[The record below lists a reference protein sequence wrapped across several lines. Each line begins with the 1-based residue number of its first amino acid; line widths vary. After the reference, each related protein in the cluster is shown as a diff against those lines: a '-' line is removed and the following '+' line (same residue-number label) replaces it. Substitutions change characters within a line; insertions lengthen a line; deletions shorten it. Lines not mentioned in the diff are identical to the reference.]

1 MIHAAHIANA
11 NAYRDDPQWTNDW
24 NSVLHANGFPNTTF
38 TVDYVASGT
47 SFSAPVV
54 AGIAARL
61 RQTFPNMKAR
71 DIWNYIH
78 DSATSLPSNFDG
90 DGKADNDRLAYISPS
105 D

>member
-1 MIHAAHIANA
+1 M
-11 NAYRDDPQWTNDW
+11 
-24 NSVLHANGFPNTTF
+24 LHANGRPNTTYQ
-38 TVDYVASGT
+38 VEYIASGT

-61 RQTFPNMKAR
+61 RQTFPSMKAR

-78 DSATSLPSNFDG
+78 ESATALPSNFDG
-90 DGKADNDRLAYISPS
+90 DGKADNDRLAYISPF